1 MSFTPKFNIGQAFQI
16 KNYIPSFSAQNTSG
30 IRRSKATNTLVI
42 ICNHTKSLYDDKW
55 YGNILHYTGQGKKG
69 DQPLQF
75 TQNRTLSESDKNGAY
90 RKIIL
95 LYGSKTIV

>member
-1 MSFTPKFNIGQAFQI
+1 MQS
-16 KNYIPSFSAQNTSG
+16 YEE
-30 IRRSKATNTLVI
+30 
-42 ICNHTKSLYDDKW
+42 W
-55 YGNILHYTGQGKKG
+55 YGNILHYTEQGKKG

-75 TQNRTLSESDKNGAY
+75 AQNRTLSESDKNGAY

>member
-55 YGNILHYTGQGKKG
+55 YGNILHYAGQG
-69 DQPLQF
+69 
-75 TQNRTLSESDKNGAY
+75 
-90 RKIIL
+90 RKAINHYNSPKTAHSPNQIKMVL
-95 LYGSKTIV
+95 TEKLYFFMGQKQ